1 MMSLF
6 TGGVGLNQ
14 GGTSRV
20 TNTYDVIIYVP
31 VCAGQEKQIEVLDRE
46 VSQDEEQGEGAEEG
60 VMEEEEEEEE
70 GGEKGEEPK
79 LETQESKEEEMTLFK
94 PKMKEFPGTA
104 TVKGLRIRAE
114 PSFMVSCMYIESHLR
129 QLIFLTKSDC
139 LGCAVLLCLVC
150 LTLLASFFL
159 PSHLSLKHV

>member
-1 MMSLF
+1 M
-6 TGGVGLNQ
+6 
-14 GGTSRV
+14 
-20 TNTYDVIIYVP
+20 
-31 VCAGQEKQIEVLDRE
+31 CAGQEKQIEVLDRE
-46 VSQDEEQGEGAEEG
+46 VPQDEEQGEGAEEG
-60 VMEEEEEEEE
+60 VMEEEEEEE

-79 LETQESKEEEMTLFK
+79 LETQESKEEELTLFK

-114 PSFMVSCMYIESHLR
+114 PSFMVSCMYMYMYIESHLR

-150 LTLLASFFL
+150 LTLLACFFL
-159 PSHLSLKHV
+159 PSFSSKHVSPPSLSLCSPTLSE